1 MKNFN
6 IKRFWQTF
14 KWYFYENRGLIL
26 KWTASV
32 ALVTAILELLFV
44 GLVSMSKPSEPGF
57 SPYTLGLFAA
67 NSICVVLIMFSVLY
81 INSYIF
87 GWIKQKQKR
96 IAFLTL
102 PATNL
107 ERWTTATL
115 YAAVIIPACIIAGYL
130 VGDVVRNIVFYL
142 PSKGWV
148 FGFDAFTNMAGHYG
162 GNTAIL
168 SKILNYVILIWTSTF
183 FILGGTWF
191 KKAQFIVITAIELAL
206 TLSLGFLAKVCD
218 APWLNLWSNQD
229 GATGVVH
236 LIILVAFSIFN
247 LWLSYRIFK
256 RFQIIT
262 SNWTNQ

>member
-148 FGFDAFTNMAGHYG
+148 FGFDAF
-162 GNTAIL
+162 
-168 SKILNYVILIWTSTF
+168 
-183 FILGGTWF
+183 ILGGTWF
-191 KKAQFIVITAIELAL
+191 KKAPFIVITAIELAL
-206 TLSLGFLAKVCD
+206 TLSLGYLAKVCD

>member
-1 MKNFN
+1 MKNFD

-44 GLVSMSKPSEPGF
+44 SIINMGKPSEPGF
-57 SPYTLGLFAA
+57 SPYTLGLFTA
-67 NSICVVLIMFSVLY
+67 NAMCVILIMFSVLFV
-81 INSYIF
+81 NSNIF

-107 ERWTTATL
+107 ERWTTAIL
-115 YAAVIIPACIIAGYL
+115 YAAIIIPACIIAGYL
-130 VGDVVRNIVFYL
+130 VGDLVRNIVFYL
-142 PSKGWV
+142 QGYEWV
-148 FGFDAFTNMAGHYG
+148 FGYDAFTMMAGKYG
-162 GNTAIL
+162 GSTTIL
-168 SKILNYVILIWTSTF
+168 SKILNYVIIIWTVTF
-183 FILGGTWF
+183 FVLGGTYF
-191 KKAQFIVITAIELAL
+191 KKGQFIVISAIQLAL
-206 TLSLGFLAKVCD
+206 TLTLGFLAKVCD
-218 APWLNLWSNQD
+218 APLLNLWKIQD
-229 GATGVVH
+229 GATGIAH
-236 LIILVAFSIFN
+236 LIILVVFSIFN

-262 SNWTNQ
+262 SNWTNL